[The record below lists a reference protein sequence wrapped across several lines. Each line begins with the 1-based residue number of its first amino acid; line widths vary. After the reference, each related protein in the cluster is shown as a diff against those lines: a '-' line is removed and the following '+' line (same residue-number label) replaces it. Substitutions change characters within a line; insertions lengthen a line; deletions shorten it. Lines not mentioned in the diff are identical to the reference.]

1 MDMKR
6 LQKTDSL
13 KEGGLRLLASKGTA
27 GRVICQFDELHTR
40 MECEGLLTEI
50 SRAFI
55 NLPPTRVDSEV
66 EDCLKRV
73 AEAFN
78 LDRATLTELDIV
90 TGALVAI
97 YEWSR
102 PGPVRETEMAVNDT
116 LPALVDVIRKGQVT
130 VIPGPGEQIEGVD
143 LEMRRARGMRSTL
156 IIPLVVANKLAAALS
171 LDAFHQNQGWNHVLI
186 SRLQQAGYVFAN
198 ALTRKH
204 AEERL
209 QDAYTTISE
218 LKRKLEREDSFLRD
232 ETGLEHDHCSV
243 IGQSFAVRSVLKKVE
258 QVAPTDSAVLLLG
271 ETGTGKELIA
281 RRIHELS
288 QRKSRPMVNV
298 NCAAIP
304 ATLIESELFGREKGA
319 YTGALSREIGR
330 FELAQDS
337 TIFLDEIGEMP
348 IELQAKLLRVLQDG
362 EFERLGSS
370 RTLRVNVRVIAATNR
385 DLKAAIKAGR
395 FREDLYYRLS
405 VFPIEMPPLRDRQE
419 DIPALVWHLLKE
431 QCARM
436 GRDIKSIHPAT
447 MKAFREYS
455 WPGNVRELRNVI
467 ERHLILNPGPVFHA
481 DVPEAYENF
490 QPVGQNLD
498 EVERT
503 HVRRVL
509 QSTRWRIRGNGG
521 AAEILGLKPTTL
533 EARIKKLGVVRP
545 A

>member
-6 LQKTDSL
+6 LKKTDSM
-13 KEGGLRLLASKGTA
+13 KEGGLRLLAVSNGQA
-27 GRVICQFDELHTR
+27 DRAICQFDELQTT
-40 MECEGLLTEI
+40 MESEELLTEI
-50 SRAFI
+50 SKAFI
-55 NLPPTRVDSEV
+55 NLPPTLVDGTV
-66 EDCLKRV
+66 EDCLKRIG
-73 AEAFN
+73 EGFN
-78 LDRATLTELDIV
+78 LDRATLTEIDIV
-90 TGALVAI
+90 NGELAVT
-97 YEWSR
+97 YKWSR
-102 PGPVRETEMAVNDT
+102 PGPARETDRSLDDA
-116 LPALVDVIRKGQVT
+116 LPWLVDVIRKGQVS
-130 VIPGPGEQIEGVD
+130 VIPRPGEHTSLV
-143 LEMRRARGMRSTL
+143 
-156 IIPLVVANKLAAALS
+156 IPLVVGGKLAAALS
-171 LDAFHQNQGWNHVLI
+171 LDTFHQNHSWNQVLI

-198 ALTRKH
+198 ALARKH

-209 QDAYTTISE
+209 QAAYTTISE
-218 LKRKLEREDSFLRD
+218 LKRKLEREDFFLRD
-232 ETGLEHDHCSV
+232 ETRLEHDHCSV
-243 IGQSFAVRSVLKKVE
+243 IGQSNAIRGILKKVE

-288 QRKSRPMVNV
+288 RRKSRPIVKV
-298 NCAAIP
+298 NCAAMP
-304 ATLIESELFGREKGA
+304 AALIESELFGREKGA

-330 FELAQDS
+330 FELAHDS

-370 RTLRVNVRVIAATNR
+370 RTLRVDVRVLAATNR
-385 DLKAAIKAGR
+385 DLKAAIKAGK

-405 VFPIEMPPLRDRQE
+405 VFPVEMPPLRERRE
-419 DIPALVWHLLKE
+419 DLPALVWHLLKE

-436 GRDIKSIHPAT
+436 GRDIKSIDSAT
-447 MKAFREYS
+447 MKRFLEYS

-481 DVPEAYENF
+481 EVPDAYADF
-490 QPVGQNLD
+490 QPVGRNLD
-498 EVERT
+498 EVERN
-503 HVRRVL
+503 HVHRVL
-509 QSTRWRIRGNGG
+509 QSTRWRIRGSGG

>member
-13 KEGGLRLLASKGTA
+13 KEGGLRLLAVSKA
-27 GRVICQFDELHTR
+27 DRAICQIDGLHTR
-40 MECEGLLTEI
+40 MASEGLLTEI

-55 NLPPTRVDSEV
+55 NLPPAMVDSAV
-66 EDCLKRV
+66 EDCLKHV

-90 TGALVAI
+90 TGELAVI
-97 YEWSR
+97 YEWRRS
-102 PGPVRETEMAVNDT
+102 GLVCETEKAVNGR
-116 LPALVDVIRKGQVT
+116 LPWLVDVIRKGQIT
-130 VIPGPGEQIEGVD
+130 VIPGPGEQTEGVD
-143 LEMRRARGMRSTL
+143 LEMVRTRGVKSTL
-156 IIPLVVANKLAAALS
+156 VIPLVVGGKLAAALS
-171 LDAFHQNQGWNHVLI
+171 LDACHQNHGWTHVLM
-186 SRLQQAGYVFAN
+186 SQLQQAGFVIAN
-198 ALTRKH
+198 ALARKH

-209 QDAYTTISE
+209 QAAYTTISE

-243 IGQSFAVRSVLKKVE
+243 IGQSFAIRSVLKKVE

-288 QRKSRPMVNV
+288 QRKSRPIVKV
-298 NCAAIP
+298 NCAAMP
-304 ATLIESELFGREKGA
+304 AALIESELFGREKGA

-330 FELAQDS
+330 FEAAHDS

-385 DLKAAIKAGR
+385 DLKAAIKAGK

-405 VFPIEMPPLRDRQE
+405 VFPIEIPALRERQE

-436 GRDIKSIHPAT
+436 GRDIKNIHPAT

-467 ERHLILNPGPVFHA
+467 ERHLILNPGSVFHA
-481 DVPEAYENF
+481 EVPEAYENS
-490 QPVGQNLD
+490 QPVGQNLG
-498 EVERT
+498 EVERN